1 VPPRLASAAAGA
13 ALSTLLCCTCAP
25 PSSARLHAAG
35 VRTHAAGTRYYVALG
50 DSLAQG
56 MQPEAAGIT
65 VNTDQGYADQLY
77 ASEKT
82 RIPRLKLIKL
92 GCGGETTGSFL
103 TGHGN
108 PDALLLGCNPRG
120 GSQMAA
126 AELFLRR
133 HRHRGEVAL
142 LTLDIGAND
151 VVGCASGANFDI
163 GCVTRGV
170 SAIQRN
176 LPRIM
181 RRLRRAAP
189 AGTEL
194 AAMTLYDPFLQ
205 LYLTPADQSEAIT
218 IAYYARNLN
227 HALERLYRAAGFRI
241 AHVDT
246 AFRTYDLT
254 AGAGSSAESAL
265 PPAVTEI
272 CRLTWMCAPPPVGP
286 NIHPDQAGYAL
297 IAHAFAEAFA
307 RPR

>member
-1 VPPRLASAAAGA
+1 MCCAWAQAS
-13 ALSTLLCCTCAP
+13 SP
-25 PSSARLHAAG
+25 SARSPG
-35 VRTHAAGTRYYVALG
+35 VRYYLALG

-56 MQPEAAGIT
+56 MQPDAAGIT
-65 VNTDQGYADQLY
+65 VNTAQGYADQLY
-77 ASEKT
+77 AIERAS
-82 RIPRLKLIKL
+82 IPRLKLVKL

-108 PDALLLGCNPRG
+108 PDSLLLGCNPPG

-126 AELFLRR
+126 AERFLRHHSR
-133 HRHRGEVAL
+133 RGEVAL

-151 VVGCASGANFDI
+151 VVGCASGASFDI

-181 RRLRRAAP
+181 HRLRHAAAARAR
-189 AGTEL
+189 L

-205 LYLTPADQSEAIT
+205 LYLMPADQSEAIT
-218 IAYYARNLN
+218 IDYYARNLN
-227 HALERLYRAAGFRI
+227 HALERLYRAAGFRV

-246 AFRTYDLT
+246 AFRTYDLAT
-254 AGAGSSAESAL
+254 PTGTGAVPAL

-272 CRLTWMCAPPPVGP
+272 CRLTWMCAAPPVGP
-286 NIHPDQAGYAL
+286 NIHANEAGYAL
-297 IAHAFAEAFA
+297 IAGAFAQAFA
-307 RPR
+307 RRR